1 MTKTGDLNTLW
12 IRITQDI
19 MNIIHEIREE
29 IRAAAV
35 VPTNR
40 DMNILA
46 ALFLLIPCAIGAHL
60 IYWRDSFYGWVWIAI
75 GIALF
80 ASRFIPPLF
89 RYIFSK
95 WVALSIV
102 IGYFISRILLTL
114 IFFLVITPTGFL
126 MKLFG
131 KDPMDRKI
139 DNKVQSYW
147 IKHEEPSDN
156 TVERYEKQF

>member
-1 MTKTGDLNTLW
+1 
-12 IRITQDI
+12 

-40 DMNILA
+40 DLNILA
-46 ALFLLIPCAIGAHL
+46 ALFLIVPCAIGAHL
-60 IYWRDSFYGWVWIAI
+60 IYWRDSTYGYVWLGI
-75 GIALF
+75 GVALF
-80 ASRFIPPLF
+80 AARFIPPLF
-89 RYIFSK
+89 KYIFAK
-95 WVALSIV
+95 WVAFSII

-114 IFFLVITPTGFL
+114 IFFLVITPTGLL

-139 DNKVQSYW
+139 DDQASTYW
-147 IKHEEPSDN
+147 IKHEQPSDS
-156 TVERYEKQF
+156 TIERYKKQF